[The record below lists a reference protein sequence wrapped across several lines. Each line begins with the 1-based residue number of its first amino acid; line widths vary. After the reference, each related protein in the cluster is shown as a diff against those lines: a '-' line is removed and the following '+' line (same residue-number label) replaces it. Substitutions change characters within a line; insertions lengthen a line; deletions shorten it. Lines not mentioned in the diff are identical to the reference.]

1 MTEAEDFVKQFTGLS
16 DEEFGKMS
24 SDDLLKK
31 VQERLKARM
40 EENPDEMKTIYH
52 PNKLLRSKC
61 EAVDKFEDVLKTF
74 ARQLL
79 IHCRRQGGLGMAA
92 PQVGL
97 LYRIIVVDTE
107 LMDHAYKTNY
117 FKYEYPQI
125 LFNPVITNREGKIRY
140 KEGCLSCPGAFA
152 WTERSKS
159 FTLTYQ
165 TDCGEQKKLD
175 VTCDI
180 GNPFG
185 VVVQHE
191 VDHLDGI
198 QFIDNL
204 NFIEKDKVT
213 KQMNKYREK
222 K

>member
-1 MTEAEDFVKQFTGLS
+1 MTEAKEFVKNFTGLTE
-16 DEEFGKMS
+16 EEFNKTS
-24 SDDLLKK
+24 SDDLLKR
-31 VQERLKARM
+31 VQEKLNEKM
-40 EENPDEMKTIYH
+40 KENPNEMKTIYH
-52 PNKLLRSKC
+52 PNKLLRSTC
-61 EAVDKFEDVLKTF
+61 EKVEKFEDVLKTF

-79 IHCRRQGGLGMAA
+79 IHCRRHGGIGMAA

-107 LMDHAYKTNY
+107 LLDHAYKTSY
-117 FKYEYPQI
+117 FKDLYPQA
-125 LFNPVITNREGKIRY
+125 LFNPVITNPSGKIRY

-152 WTERSKS
+152 WVERYKS
-159 FTLTYQ
+159 FTLNYQ
-165 TDCGEQKKLD
+165 DEDGKPHSMD
-175 VTCDI
+175 VNCEI

-185 VVVQHE
+185 IVVQHE

-198 QFIDNL
+198 QFIDKL
-204 NFIEKDKVT
+204 NFMEKAKVD